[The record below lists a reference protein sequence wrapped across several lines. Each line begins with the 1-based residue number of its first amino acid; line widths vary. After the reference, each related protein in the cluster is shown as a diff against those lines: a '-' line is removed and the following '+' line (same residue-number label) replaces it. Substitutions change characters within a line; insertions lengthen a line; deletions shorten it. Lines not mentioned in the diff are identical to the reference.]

1 MLLRLDGVDVDQGC
15 VCFAITIVGTV
26 REGRD
31 LHVEVGLAADGAT
44 CSCDRGE
51 VVLLRGCCRGAA
63 LLGGCRVRCGHQAD
77 PAWSILNHSDRLR
90 GLVS

>member
-15 VCFAITIVGTV
+15 VRLAIIIVGAV
-26 REGRD
+26 REGWN
-31 LHVEVGLAADGAT
+31 LHVVVGLAADSAAR
-44 CSCDRGE
+44 SSDRGE
-51 VVLLRGCCRGAA
+51 VVLLRGCRGAA
-63 LLGGCRVRCGHQAD
+63 LLGGCRVRRGHQTD